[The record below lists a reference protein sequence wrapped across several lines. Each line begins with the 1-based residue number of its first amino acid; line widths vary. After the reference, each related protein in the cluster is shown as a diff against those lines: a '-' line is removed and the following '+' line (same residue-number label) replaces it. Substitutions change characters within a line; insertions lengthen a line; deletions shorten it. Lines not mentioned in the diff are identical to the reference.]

1 MENFS
6 EKIISGLKIVI
17 DRDTCI
23 ATKNCIKT
31 APEVFELDEERIC
44 SFKKD
49 LLEIESE
56 RLIEACEVCP
66 VGALYVFDENENQIV
81 P

>member
-1 MENFS
+1 MENIS
-6 EKIISGLKIVI
+6 EKKISGLKIII

-49 LLEIESE
+49 LLEIEQE

-66 VGALYVFDENENQIV
+66 VGALYAYDESENQIV

>member
-1 MENFS
+1 MDIFS
-6 EKIISGLKIVI
+6 EKNINGLKILI
-17 DRDTCI
+17 DKDTCI

-49 LLEIESE
+49 FKEIEQE

-66 VGALYVFDENENQIV
+66 VDALYAYDKEDKQIV